1 MGRWVN
7 GSGDGV
13 MGGWMGVDG
22 LNVPTDHG
30 KTLQDH

>member
-1 MGRWVN
+1 M
-7 GSGDGV
+7 

-30 KTLQDH
+30 DSSGSLNFSMQ